1 MRKFKVIKNLME
13 IKLQQRIRN
22 QKIKKLNNNIRIK
35 QAHSKKKLDFQNF
48 NKFNSIFHKQISIEK
63 EQKDV

>member
-1 MRKFKVIKNLME
+1 MRKKKVIKNLMVK
-13 IKLQQRIRN
+13 KLQQRIRN
-22 QKIKKLNNNIRIK
+22 QNNKKLNNNIRIN
-35 QAHSKKKLDFQNF
+35 QVDLKKKLDFQNF